1 MSIKKK
7 LLFAISISFT
17 LIFIIIISGW
27 FSQQYTL
34 KALRNAALVEQER
47 MYLEMTFRGI
57 NEAILTEGTRDS
69 INIASEGIKGF
80 EKAHHKL
87 AMNLDDPELRK
98 VITLEIDPQWQK
110 IKKEI
115 VLFLGADNISMSD
128 DHLLISYG
136 NLLSELEILTKSIL
150 DLSQEAQRVNIS
162 TLKTTSTIVGIT
174 ILVIIVGTVLVYINL
189 FRSIADPIRNLGTFM
204 GRISQDEE
212 GLIHA
217 DALKAEE
224 IKYEIEKQEQQLI
237 KPVTDIKSLYM
248 SFNDMIEGI
257 NNYRDMLKEKIH
269 TLSYYDRL
277 TGLPNRTF
285 FKELLTRAITYASRY
300 RLTMAVILIGLDSFK
315 RINETLGHKA
325 GDQLL
330 NEACQRF
337 ADSLRDCDLLAH
349 LESENEATTI
359 SRIGGDEFIIFLNN
373 ITTAE
378 DAVIVARRLSE
389 SMAKPFTLDGH
400 EVFCTVSIGISTF
413 PEDGKD
419 PDSLM
424 KCSDAAMHHAKGE
437 GKNNYQFYTETMN
450 KVAYARL
457 VLESEL
463 RRALERDEFLMY
475 FQPKVNPENRKVVSM
490 EALVRWQH
498 PDRGFVSPETFIPLA
513 EETGLII
520 PLGEWILRQCCKQNK
535 AWQLEGFSPVRV
547 AVNLS
552 NRQFEQKNLLK
563 TISDI
568 LQETQLA
575 PEHLELEI
583 TESSIMK
590 DPDSSVTLLQELKK
604 TGISIAIDDFGTGH
618 SSLHCLKQLPLD
630 TLKVDRSFVINIIK
644 NENDTAIAK
653 AIIAM
658 AKNLNLKVVAEGVE
672 DEEQFALLRALG
684 CDEIQGYLFSPP
696 LPAHEFR
703 KFLEKK

>member
-1 MSIKKK
+1 M
-7 LLFAISISFT
+7 
-17 LIFIIIISGW
+17 
-27 FSQQYTL
+27 
-34 KALRNAALVEQER
+34 
-47 MYLEMTFRGI
+47 
-57 NEAILTEGTRDS
+57 
-69 INIASEGIKGF
+69 
-80 EKAHHKL
+80 
-87 AMNLDDPELRK
+87 
-98 VITLEIDPQWQK
+98 
-110 IKKEI
+110 
-115 VLFLGADNISMSD
+115 
-128 DHLLISYG
+128 
-136 NLLSELEILTKSIL
+136 
-150 DLSQEAQRVNIS
+150 
-162 TLKTTSTIVGIT
+162 
-174 ILVIIVGTVLVYINL
+174 
-189 FRSIADPIRNLGTFM
+189 
-204 GRISQDEE
+204 
-212 GLIHA
+212 
-217 DALKAEE
+217 
-224 IKYEIEKQEQQLI
+224 
-237 KPVTDIKSLYM
+237 
-248 SFNDMIEGI
+248 
-257 NNYRDMLKEKIH
+257 
-269 TLSYYDRL
+269 
-277 TGLPNRTF
+277 
-285 FKELLTRAITYASRY
+285 
-300 RLTMAVILIGLDSFK
+300 
-315 RINETLGHKA
+315 
-325 GDQLL
+325 
-330 NEACQRF
+330 
-337 ADSLRDCDLLAH
+337 
-349 LESENEATTI
+349 
-359 SRIGGDEFIIFLNN
+359 
-373 ITTAE
+373 
-378 DAVIVARRLSE
+378 
-389 SMAKPFTLDGH
+389 
-400 EVFCTVSIGISTF
+400 
-413 PEDGKD
+413 DGKD

-424 KCSDAAMHHAKGE
+424 KCSDAAMHHAKEE

-450 KVAYARL
+450 KVAYERL

-498 PDRGFVSPETFIPLA
+498 PDRGFVSPEKFITLA

-630 TLKVDRSFVINIIK
+630 TLKVDRSFVMNIIK